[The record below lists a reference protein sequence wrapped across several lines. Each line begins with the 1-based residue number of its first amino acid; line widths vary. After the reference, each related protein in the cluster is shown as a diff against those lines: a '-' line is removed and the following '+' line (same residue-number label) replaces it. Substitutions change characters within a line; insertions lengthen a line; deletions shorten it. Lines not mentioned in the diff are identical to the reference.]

1 MFEWAEPL
9 NKLIN
14 ELKKIPGI
22 GAKSAQRIS
31 FYILKAPLKDVQT
44 LSEAIKEV
52 REKLKYCSI
61 CNNITDVDPCRICSD
76 ERRDGSLLCV
86 VEEPYNVSA
95 IEKTEKFKGK
105 YHVLLGTIS
114 PLQGRGPEN
123 IKIDELVKRVEKEKI
138 KEVIIAT
145 NPTVEGEAT
154 SQYIIQILK
163 PLNIKLTRL
172 AIGIPVGSDID
183 FADQVTIARALE
195 GRFEIKD

>member
-9 NKLIN
+9 NRLIN

-31 FYILKAPLKDVQT
+31 FYILRASLEDINA
-44 LSEAIKEV
+44 LSEAIKDV
-52 REKLKYCSI
+52 KEKLKYCSI

-76 ERRDGSLLCV
+76 DKRDGSILCV

-95 IEKTEKFKGK
+95 IEKTEKYKGK

-114 PLQGRGPEN
+114 PLQGKGPEN
-123 IKIDELVKRVEKEKI
+123 IKIGELVKRVEREGV

-163 PLNIKLTRL
+163 PFNIKLTRL

-183 FADQVTIARALE
+183 FADRVTIARAIE

>member
-22 GAKSAQRIS
+22 GSKSAQRIS
-31 FYILKAPLKDVQT
+31 FYILKAPLEDVNA
-44 LSEAIKEV
+44 LSATIKEV
-52 REKLKYCSI
+52 KEKLKYCSI

-76 ERRDGSLLCV
+76 EKRDGSLLCV
-86 VEEPYNVSA
+86 VEEPYNISA

-114 PLQGRGPEN
+114 PLQGKGPEN
-123 IKIDELVKRVEKEKI
+123 IKIEELVKRIEKERI

-145 NPTVEGEAT
+145 NPTVDGEAT
-154 SQYIIQILK
+154 SQYIVQILK
-163 PLNIKLTRL
+163 PLNVKLTRL

-195 GRFEIKD
+195 GRLEIKD

>member
-9 NKLIN
+9 NRLIN

-31 FYILKAPLKDVQT
+31 FYILRASLEDINA
-44 LSEAIKEV
+44 LSEAIKDV
-52 REKLKYCSI
+52 KEKLKYCSI
-61 CNNITDVDPCRICSD
+61 CNNITDVDPCRICTD
-76 ERRDGSLLCV
+76 DKRDGSILCV

-95 IEKTEKFKGK
+95 IEKTEKYKGK

-114 PLQGRGPEN
+114 PLQGKGPEN
-123 IKIDELVKRVEKEKI
+123 IKIGELVKRVEREGV

-163 PLNIKLTRL
+163 PFNIKLTRL

-183 FADQVTIARALE
+183 FADRVTIARAIE

>member
-9 NKLIN
+9 NRLIK

-31 FYILKAPLKDVQT
+31 FYILKAPLEDVNA
-44 LSEAIKEV
+44 LSEAIKDV
-52 REKLKYCSI
+52 KEKLKYCSI
-61 CNNITDVDPCRICSD
+61 CNNITDIDPCKICSD
-76 ERRDGSLLCV
+76 EKRDGSLLCV

-95 IEKTEKFKGK
+95 IEKTEKYKGK

-114 PLQGRGPEN
+114 PLQGKGPEN
-123 IKIDELVKRVEKEKI
+123 IKIGELVKRIEREGI

-154 SQYIIQILK
+154 SHYIIQILK
-163 PLNIKLTRL
+163 PFNIKLTRL

>member
-9 NKLIN
+9 NRLIN

-31 FYILKAPLKDVQT
+31 FYILRAPLEDVNA
-44 LSEAIKEV
+44 LSEAIKDV
-52 REKLKYCSI
+52 KEKLMHCSI
-61 CNNITDVDPCRICSD
+61 CNNITDIEPCKICSD
-76 ERRDGSLLCV
+76 EKRDGSLLCV

-95 IEKTEKFKGK
+95 IEKTEKYKGK

-114 PLQGRGPEN
+114 PLQGKGPEN
-123 IKIDELVKRVEKEKI
+123 IKIGELVKRIEEEGI

-154 SQYIIQILK
+154 SHYIIQILK
-163 PLNIKLTRL
+163 PFNIKLTRL

>member
-9 NKLIN
+9 NRLIN

-31 FYILKAPLKDVQT
+31 FYILKASKEDVNA
-44 LSEAIKEV
+44 LSEAIKDV
-52 REKLKYCSI
+52 KEKLKYCSI
-61 CNNITDVDPCRICSD
+61 CNNITDIDPCRICSD
-76 ERRDGSLLCV
+76 EKRDGNLLCV

-95 IEKTEKFKGK
+95 IEKTEKYRGK

-114 PLQGRGPEN
+114 PLQGKGPEQL
-123 IKIDELVKRVEKEKI
+123 KIGELAKRVEKEGI

-154 SQYIIQILK
+154 SQYIIQILR
-163 PLNIKLTRL
+163 PFNVKLTRL

>member
-9 NKLIN
+9 NRLIN

-31 FYILKAPLKDVQT
+31 FYILKSPIEEVKALSDAIMDV
-44 LSEAIKEV
+44 K
-52 REKLKYCSI
+52 EKLKYCSV

-76 ERRDGSLLCV
+76 EKRDGSLLCV

-95 IEKTEKFKGK
+95 IEKTERYKGK

-123 IKIDELVKRVEKEKI
+123 IKIDELVKRVEKENI

-154 SQYIIQILK
+154 SQYIIQLLR
-163 PLNIKLTRL
+163 PFNIKLTRL

>member
-9 NKLIN
+9 NRLIN

-22 GAKSAQRIS
+22 GSKSAQRIS
-31 FYILKAPLKDVQT
+31 FYILKAPREDVNA
-44 LSEAIKEV
+44 LSEAIKDV
-52 REKLKYCSI
+52 KEKLKYCSI
-61 CNNITDVDPCRICSD
+61 CNNITDIDPCRICSD
-76 ERRDGSLLCV
+76 EKRDGNLLCV

-95 IEKTEKFKGK
+95 IERTEKYRGK

-114 PLQGRGPEN
+114 PLQGKGPEQL
-123 IKIDELVKRVEKEKI
+123 KIDELVKRVEKEGI

-154 SQYIIQILK
+154 AQYIIQILR
-163 PLNIKLTRL
+163 PFSIKLTRL

>member
-9 NKLIN
+9 NRLIN

-31 FYILKAPLKDVQT
+31 FYILKAPPEDVNA
-44 LSEAIKEV
+44 LSEALRDVK
-52 REKLKYCSI
+52 EKLRYCSI
-61 CNNITDVDPCRICSD
+61 CNNITDVDPCRICTD
-76 ERRDGSLLCV
+76 EKRDGSLLCV

-95 IEKTEKFKGK
+95 IEKTERYRGK

-114 PLQGRGPEN
+114 PLQGKGPEN
-123 IKIDELVKRVEKEKI
+123 IKIDELVKRVERENI

-154 SQYIIQILK
+154 SQYIIQLLK
-163 PLNIKLTRL
+163 PFHIKLTRL

-183 FADQVTIARALE
+183 FADQVTITRALE

>member
-9 NKLIN
+9 NRLIN

-31 FYILKAPLKDVQT
+31 FYILKSSVEEVKALSDAIRDV
-44 LSEAIKEV
+44 K
-52 REKLKYCSI
+52 EKLRYCSI

-76 ERRDGSLLCV
+76 EKRDGSLLCV

-95 IEKTEKFKGK
+95 IEKTERYKGK

-123 IKIDELVKRVEKEKI
+123 IKVDELVKRVEKENV

-154 SQYIIQILK
+154 SQYIIQLLK
-163 PLNIKLTRL
+163 PFNIKLTRL

>member
-31 FYILKAPLKDVQT
+31 FYILKAPEDDVKA
-44 LSEAIKEV
+44 LSEAIRDVK
-52 REKLKYCSI
+52 EKLRYCSV
-61 CNNITDVDPCRICSD
+61 CYNITDSDPCRICSD
-76 ERRDGSLLCV
+76 DKRDEGIICV

-105 YHVLLGTIS
+105 YHVLGGTIS
-114 PLQGRGPEN
+114 PLQGRGPESL
-123 IKIDELVKRVEKEKI
+123 KIEQLLKRVNSGKV

-154 SQYIIQILK
+154 SQYIIQLLK
-163 PLNIKLTRL
+163 PLGIKISRL

-195 GRFEIKD
+195 GRLEIKD

>member
-9 NKLIN
+9 NRLIN

-31 FYILKAPLKDVQT
+31 FYILRASLEDINA
-44 LSEAIKEV
+44 LSEAIKDV
-52 REKLKYCSI
+52 KEKLKYCSI
-61 CNNITDVDPCRICSD
+61 CNNITDVDPCRICTD
-76 ERRDGSLLCV
+76 DKRDGSILCV

-95 IEKTEKFKGK
+95 IEKTEKYKGK

-114 PLQGRGPEN
+114 PLQGKGPEN
-123 IKIDELVKRVEKEKI
+123 IKIGELVKRVEREGV

-154 SQYIIQILK
+154 SHYIIQILK
-163 PLNIKLTRL
+163 PFNIKLTRL

-183 FADQVTIARALE
+183 FADRVTIARAIE

>member
-9 NKLIN
+9 NRLIN

-31 FYILKAPLKDVQT
+31 FYILKASLEDAHALASAIIDV
-44 LSEAIKEV
+44 K
-52 REKLKYCSI
+52 EKLKYCSI

-76 ERRDGSLLCV
+76 DKRDGSILCV

-95 IEKTEKFKGK
+95 IEKTEKYKGK

-114 PLQGRGPEN
+114 PLQGKGPEN
-123 IKIDELVKRVEKEKI
+123 IKIGELVKRVEREGV

-154 SQYIIQILK
+154 SHYIIQILK
-163 PLNIKLTRL
+163 PFNIKLTRL

-183 FADQVTIARALE
+183 FADQVTIARAIE

>member
-9 NKLIN
+9 KRLIN

-22 GAKSAQRIS
+22 GSKSAQRIS
-31 FYILKAPLKDVQT
+31 FYLLKAPEDDVKT
-44 LSEAIKEV
+44 LSEAIKNV
-52 REKLKYCSI
+52 KEKLKYCSI

-76 ERRDGSLLCV
+76 ERRDDGLICV
-86 VEEPYNVSA
+86 VEEPFNVSA
-95 IEKTEKFKGK
+95 IEKTEKYKGK

-114 PLQGRGPEN
+114 PLKGIGPEKLKIEELFN
-123 IKIDELVKRVEKEKI
+123 RIKRGNFR
-138 KEVIIAT
+138 EVIIAT

-154 SQYIIQILK
+154 SQYIIQLLK
-163 PLNIKLTRL
+163 TLNVKISRL

>member
-9 NKLIN
+9 NRLIN

-31 FYILKAPLKDVQT
+31 FYILKASLEDAHALASAIIDV
-44 LSEAIKEV
+44 K
-52 REKLKYCSI
+52 EKLKYCSI

-76 ERRDGSLLCV
+76 DKRDGSILCV

-95 IEKTEKFKGK
+95 IEKTEKYKGK

-114 PLQGRGPEN
+114 PLQGKGPEN
-123 IKIDELVKRVEKEKI
+123 IKIGELVKRVEREGV

-163 PLNIKLTRL
+163 PFNIKLTRL

-183 FADQVTIARALE
+183 FADQVTIARAIE

>member
-9 NKLIN
+9 NRLIN

-31 FYILKAPLKDVQT
+31 FYILRASLEDINA
-44 LSEAIKEV
+44 LSEAIKDV
-52 REKLKYCSI
+52 KEKLSYCSI

-76 ERRDGSLLCV
+76 DKRDGSTLCV

-95 IEKTEKFKGK
+95 IEKTEKYKGK

-114 PLQGRGPEN
+114 PLQGKGPEN
-123 IKIDELVKRVEKEKI
+123 IKIGELVKRVEREGI

-163 PLNIKLTRL
+163 PFNIKLTRL

-183 FADQVTIARALE
+183 FADRVTIARAIE

>member
-9 NKLIN
+9 NRLIN

-31 FYILKAPLKDVQT
+31 FYILKAPLEDVNA
-44 LSEAIKEV
+44 LSEAIKDV
-52 REKLKYCSI
+52 KEKLKYCSI
-61 CNNITDVDPCRICSD
+61 CNNITDIDPCKICSD
-76 ERRDGSLLCV
+76 EKRDGSLLCV

-95 IEKTEKFKGK
+95 IEKTEKYKGK

-114 PLQGRGPEN
+114 PLQGKGPEN
-123 IKIDELVKRVEKEKI
+123 IKIGELVKRIEREGI

-154 SQYIIQILK
+154 SHYIIQILK
-163 PLNIKLTRL
+163 PFNIKLTRL